1 MVYNLVEYHNLF
13 RTGFYL
19 GELFHNTF
27 EDKLH
32 TIYFQKTRMTCAQV
46 LKMQHKKIDSIIF
59 HEKFI
64 RQKLQ
69 FEDSLECCK
78 VVPSF
83 RQGWIVP
90 RGRIS

>member
-1 MVYNLVEYHNLF
+1 
-13 RTGFYL
+13 
-19 GELFHNTF
+19 
-27 EDKLH
+27 
-32 TIYFQKTRMTCAQV
+32 MTCAQV